1 MSNEIKYSP
10 DYKAMFELAS
20 ERNEQLKQQLEVFKS
35 PHNINISSS
44 EYAELLALNAELA
57 DVTRKNH
64 EFVLYVSELKQQL
77 EEAQKEITLRN
88 EINTSLVAHLEEA
101 IEVIEKVANYTG
113 TTDLGNVISRQF
125 LAKYRGG
132 GEMIPEKYK
141 NTCPL
146 DHSTYEKYIE
156 CNCNFGIANEVWY
169 FKEQELAK
177 LTNKFEKAK
186 RYIELCPCD
195 PDIYPD
201 QLKAWNEY
209 QEAIK
214 DD

>member
-125 LAKYRGG
+125 LAKYRGENG
-132 GEMIPEKYK
+132 
-141 NTCPL
+141 L
-146 DHSTYEKYIE
+146 S
-156 CNCNFGIANEVWY
+156 
-169 FKEQELAK
+169 
-177 LTNKFEKAK
+177 
-186 RYIELCPCD
+186 
-195 PDIYPD
+195 
-201 QLKAWNEY
+201 
-209 QEAIK
+209 
-214 DD
+214 